1 TLTAPSSRRR
11 TRASF
16 STWRSTRRAGGAMRT
31 TTSGRTSSRGST
43 ARARRAPRMAADF
56 PVAVAVQGDYETRL
70 MMVEPETTMDEL
82 CAAVA
87 PFVVGRF
94 VPEHPDKHYRIHHQN
109 CLELIPLEQCVW
121 H

>member
-1 TLTAPSSRRR
+1 
-11 TRASF
+11 
-16 STWRSTRRAGGAMRT
+16 
-31 TTSGRTSSRGST
+31 
-43 ARARRAPRMAADF
+43 MAADF

-94 VPEHPDKHYRIHHQN
+94 VPEHPGKTMRIRHQN
-109 CLELIPLEQCVW
+109 RPELIPRDARVRDVLVPWDPVELLFV
-121 H
+121 

>member
-1 TLTAPSSRRR
+1 
-11 TRASF
+11 
-16 STWRSTRRAGGAMRT
+16 
-31 TTSGRTSSRGST
+31 
-43 ARARRAPRMAADF
+43 MAADF

-94 VPEHPDKHYRIHHQN
+94 VPEHPDETMRIRHQN
-109 CLELIPLEQCVW
+109 RPELIPRDARVRDVLVPWDPVELLFV
-121 H
+121 